1 MLWKH
6 KTIFIGILENIPG
19 VTKVIS
25 LSSVAKRALS
35 GYAEGNLKWTYL
47 PRNERALCIRNKC
60 S

>member
-1 MLWKH
+1 MEAQDNLHWY
-6 KTIFIGILENIPG
+6 LENIPG

-47 PRNERALCIRNKC
+47 TKK
-60 S
+60 